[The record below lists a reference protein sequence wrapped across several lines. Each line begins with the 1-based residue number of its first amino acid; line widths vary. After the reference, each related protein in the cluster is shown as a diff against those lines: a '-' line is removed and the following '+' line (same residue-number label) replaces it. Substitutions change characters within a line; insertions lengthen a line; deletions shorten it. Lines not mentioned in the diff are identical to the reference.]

1 MTLDTSEF
9 AVGVACIYPDANV
22 RPLTRPRLGLT
33 LGAVAALLVL
43 PTIAS
48 GALSAPTAPASNSAT
63 FQDSTGENAAAP
75 DITTVTLSN
84 DDTRMITFQL
94 AIPNRQQFSQDM
106 ELDVFVDTDNNAAT
120 GNVDFVPG
128 ADYVIQYYRG
138 EAALFKWD
146 GTDFTRSFGNPPAVT
161 LAVSYAGGVAT
172 IRISA
177 DELGNTKAFKAL
189 VFAISGIVVDPVT
202 GVEDFTNVEV
212 DTAPNYGVGFYP
224 FEIKVTPATLV
235 AKRFTAV
242 PARPAAGKPFTL
254 RLVAARSDTGAVVQ
268 NGRVTCVGRV
278 GNARLRATVARV
290 VAGAAT
296 CTWNIPLAAKGKP
309 FRGSVAVV
317 FEGLK
322 AAQAYAGRV
331 R

>member
-1 MTLDTSEF
+1 MGATR
-9 AVGVACIYPDANV
+9 IYPDANV
-22 RPLTRPRLGLT
+22 RPLIRPGL
-33 LGAVAALLVL
+33 AVTVLAALLAL
-43 PTIAS
+43 PTMAS
-48 GALSAPTAPASNSAT
+48 GALSGAAGPASNSAT
-63 FQDSTGENAAAP
+63 FEDSTGEIAAAP
-75 DITTVTLSN
+75 DITTVSFSN
-84 DDTRMITFQL
+84 DDTRMITFRIT
-94 AIPNRQQFSQDM
+94 IPNRQQFSQDM

-120 GNVDFVPG
+120 GDAEFVPG

-161 LAVSYAGGVAT
+161 LSTSYAGGVAT

-177 DELGNTKAFKAL
+177 DELGNTKAFRAL
-189 VFAISGIVVDPVT
+189 LFAISGIVVDPVT
-202 GVEDFTNVEV
+202 GAEDFTNVQV
-212 DTAPNYGVGFYP
+212 DTAPNYGIGLYP
-224 FEIKVTPATLV
+224 FEVKVTPATLV
-235 AKRFTAV
+235 AKRFTAA

-278 GNARLRATVARV
+278 GNARLKATVARV

-296 CTWNIPLAAKGKP
+296 CTWNIPATAKGKP
-309 FRGSVAVV
+309 FRGSVGVV

-322 AAQAYAGRV
+322 ASQAYAGRV

>member
-1 MTLDTSEF
+1 
-9 AVGVACIYPDANV
+9 
-22 RPLTRPRLGLT
+22 
-33 LGAVAALLVL
+33 
-43 PTIAS
+43 
-48 GALSAPTAPASNSAT
+48 
-63 FQDSTGENAAAP
+63 
-75 DITTVTLSN
+75 
-84 DDTRMITFQL
+84 
-94 AIPNRQQFSQDM
+94 M

-120 GNVDFVPG
+120 GDPEFVPG

-172 IRISA
+172 IRVSA
-177 DELGNTKAFKAL
+177 DELGATKALRAL
-189 VFAISGIVVDPVT
+189 LFAISGIVIDPVT
-202 GVEDFTNVEV
+202 GAEDFTNVQV
-212 DTAPNYGVGFYP
+212 DTAPNYGIGLYP
-224 FEIKVTPATLV
+224 YEVQITPATLV
-235 AKRFTAV
+235 VKRFTAA
-242 PARPAAGKPFTL
+242 PRSPAAGRPFTL

-278 GNARLRATVARV
+278 GNVRLRAQVARV

-296 CTWNIPLAAKGKP
+296 CTWTIPAKAKGKP

-317 FEGLK
+317 FEGLR
-322 AAQAYAGRV
+322 AAQAYASRI

>member
-1 MTLDTSEF
+1 MSVTR
-9 AVGVACIYPDANV
+9 IYPDASV
-22 RPLTRPRLGLT
+22 RPLTRPGLV
-33 LGAVAALLVL
+33 VASVSVLLAL

-48 GALSAPTAPASNSAT
+48 GALSTASAPASNST
-63 FQDSTGENAAAP
+63 TYQDSTGESANAP

-84 DDTRMITFQL
+84 DDTRMITFRI

-106 ELDVFVDTDNNAAT
+106 ELDVFVDTDNNATT
-120 GNVDFVPG
+120 GDAEFVPG

-161 LAVSYAGGVAT
+161 LSTSYAGGVAT

-177 DELGNTKAFKAL
+177 DELGNTKVLRAL
-189 VFAISGIVVDPVT
+189 IFAISGIVVDPVT
-202 GVEDFTNVEV
+202 GAEDYTNVEV
-212 DTAPNYGVGFYP
+212 DTAPNYGIGFYP
-224 FEIKVTPATLV
+224 FEVKVTPATLV

-268 NGRVTCVGRV
+268 NGRVTCVGRI

-296 CTWNIPLAAKGKP
+296 CTWNIPATAKGKS
-309 FRGSVAVV
+309 FRGSVAIV
-317 FEGLK
+317 FEGLR
-322 AAQAYAGRV
+322 AAQAYSNRV